1 MRFMA
6 SIVIKPPS
14 NPQEMLAL
22 MPAEKERL
30 GELLRSGA
38 VEAAFP
44 AAQQRRAWLVVKA
57 DSVEAARQIVGSLPL
72 IPYFEVEYTPLDQ
85 H

>member
-6 SIVIKPPS
+6 SILIKPPS
-14 NPQEMLAL
+14 NPQELLAL
-22 MPAEKERL
+22 LPAEKERL
-30 GELLRSGA
+30 GELMRSGA

-44 AAQQRRAWLVVKA
+44 AAQQRRAWLVLKA
-57 DSVEAARQIVGSLPL
+57 ETAEAARGIVASLPL
-72 IPYFEVEYTPLDQ
+72 DPFFEVEVTPLDE

>member
-14 NPQEMLAL
+14 NPQELLAL
-22 MPAEKERL
+22 LPAEKERV

-38 VEAAFP
+38 IEAAFP

-57 DSVEAARQIVGSLPL
+57 ETAEAARGIVASLPL
-72 IPYFEVEYTPLDQ
+72 HPYFEVEYTPLDE

>member
-30 GELLRSGA
+30 GELMRSGA

-57 DSVEAARQIVGSLPL
+57 DSVEAAQKIVGSLPL

>member
-14 NPQEMLAL
+14 NPQELLAL
-22 MPAEKERL
+22 LPAEKERL
-30 GELLRSGA
+30 GELMRSGA

-44 AAQQRRAWLVVKA
+44 AGQQRRAWLVVKA
-57 DSVEAARQIVGSLPL
+57 ETVEAARGIVALLPL
-72 IPYFEVEYTPLDQ
+72 YPFFEVDYTPLDA